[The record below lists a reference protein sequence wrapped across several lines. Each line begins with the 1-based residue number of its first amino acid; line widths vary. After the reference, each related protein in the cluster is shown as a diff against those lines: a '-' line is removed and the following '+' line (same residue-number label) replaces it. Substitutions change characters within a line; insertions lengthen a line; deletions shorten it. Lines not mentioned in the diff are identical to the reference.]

1 MWRSPVARTLG
12 VGEVQ
17 GSNPCIPTIHNH
29 SCHVICLYTYE
40 LTCKLVPDCTGIS
53 FFAFTKKERNRII
66 ALGILFFLFYND
78 RESQKEGCA
87 DMKIQAMFPAYTPQL
102 TNVLESGTSS
112 EDALFADILQ
122 AEVAGGQRVITAQ
135 QIAAELN
142 GSPRWDFF
150 QTTSGNYTYTAGQAN
165 IPVSTIL
172 EKIERVARSYGVD
185 EDLVREVVRAESN
198 FNPLATSHA
207 GAKGLMQLM
216 DATAQA
222 MRVRDAYNPDENLAG
237 GTKYLKEL
245 IDRFDG
251 NVGVA
256 LAAYNAGPTRVSR
269 LGIAND
275 EQLMEKYHLLP
286 EETQRYVEKIVNR
299 L

>member
-1 MWRSPVARTLG
+1 
-12 VGEVQ
+12 
-17 GSNPCIPTIHNH
+17 
-29 SCHVICLYTYE
+29 
-40 LTCKLVPDCTGIS
+40 
-53 FFAFTKKERNRII
+53 
-66 ALGILFFLFYND
+66 
-78 RESQKEGCA
+78 
-87 DMKIQAMFPAYTPQL
+87 MKIPVVLQPYAPQIANAY
-102 TNVLESGTSS
+102 EDHSSTS
-112 EDALFADILQ
+112 DAALFADFLQ
-122 AEVAGGQRVITAQ
+122 AEVTAGQRVITAQ

-142 GSPRWDFF
+142 GSPRWEFL
-150 QTTSGNYTYTAGQAN
+150 QPVSGNDTYTTDGKDGQSSL
-165 IPVSTIL
+165 PVSTIL

-198 FNPLATSHA
+198 FNPSATSHA

-216 DATAQA
+216 DATAKA
-222 MRVRDAYNPDENLAG
+222 MRVRNVYNPDENLAG

-245 IDRFDG
+245 IERFDG

-269 LGIAND
+269 LGITND

-286 EETQRYVEKIVNR
+286 EETQRYVEKIMSR